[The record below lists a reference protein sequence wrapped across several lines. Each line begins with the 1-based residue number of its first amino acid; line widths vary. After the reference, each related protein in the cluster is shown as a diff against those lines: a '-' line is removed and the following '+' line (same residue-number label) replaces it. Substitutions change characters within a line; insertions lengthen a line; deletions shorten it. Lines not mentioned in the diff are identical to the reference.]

1 MTSINKKIISA
12 LAASLFYM
20 SIASAADDMQM
31 RNLEN
36 RVNALE
42 QRRGSNGM
50 INPAAR
56 PVVKDGT
63 DLWVQA
69 EALYM
74 RPTEDGLGYVIDN
87 GGSSAA
93 FPNGHI
99 KNARYDWDWGFRV
112 GAGYNLD
119 HDGWDVLANY
129 TWFRDTTR
137 HSKTGSVLFPTEAS
151 PTTVAGA
158 TTSKA
163 KSRLNL
169 WINILDV
176 ELGREFFVS
185 KWLTLRPQMG
195 VRALWIS
202 RDYKAEY
209 LPLVA
214 GSGYENHLKN
224 RFGGAGLRGGLNTQ
238 WGLGS
243 GWSLFGEVDVALMYG
258 KQRVDQHEEL
268 EVGDVNQGHTKNRWM
283 ALRSSV
289 DLALGLRWD
298 RLFSDDAYRIRFQL
312 GWEDHIFFDMN
323 QNYRFTNATTKGTY
337 AGNRGNLSL
346 NGLAFQARFDF

>member
-1 MTSINKKIISA
+1 MTSMNKKIVSA

-63 DLWVQA
+63 DLWVQV

-74 RPTEDGLGYVIDN
+74 RPTEDGLGYSIRTKNTTAD
-87 GGSSAA
+87 
-93 FPNGHI
+93 FPGVHV

-119 HDGWDVLANY
+119 HDGWDILANY
-129 TWFRDTTR
+129 TWFKD
-137 HSKTGSVLFPTEAS
+137 KTHQNVSGGIVFPTEVH
-151 PTTVAGA
+151 PVNAGA
-158 TTSKA
+158 ATTQNA
-163 KSRLNL
+163 KTRLNL
-169 WINILDV
+169 WINILDI

-195 VRALWIS
+195 IRALWVNRHYNTEYS
-202 RDYKAEY
+202 RLVSGSDYE
-209 LPLVA
+209 V
-214 GSGYENHLKN
+214 HMRN
-224 RFGGAGLRGGLNTQ
+224 RFSGAGLRGGLNTQ

-258 KQRVDQHEEL
+258 KQRVRQSEEL
-268 EVGDVNQGHTKNRWM
+268 ETGDISRGSSRNRWM

-298 RLFSDDAYRIRFQL
+298 RLFSDDAYRIRLQL

-323 QNYRFTNATTKGTY
+323 QNYRFTNATTKGVF

>member
-1 MTSINKKIISA
+1 MNKKIISA
-12 LAASLFYM
+12 IAASLFYM

-56 PVVKDGT
+56 PVVKDGV

-74 RPTEDGLGYVIDN
+74 RPTEDGLGFAIKNKN
-87 GGSSAA
+87 GVTSFA
-93 FPNGHI
+93 NGHV

-119 HDGWDVLANY
+119 HDGWDILANY
-129 TWFRDTTR
+129 TWFRDETR
-137 HSKTGSVLFPTEAS
+137 RNVHEGVVLPTEAQ
-151 PTTVAGA
+151 PANVTTA
-158 TTSKA
+158 TTQNA
-163 KSRLNL
+163 KTRLNL
-169 WINILDV
+169 WLNILDV

-195 VRALWIS
+195 VRALWVNRHYNTEYS
-202 RDYKAEY
+202 RLVQGSDYE
-209 LPLVA
+209 V
-214 GSGYENHLKN
+214 HMKN
-224 RFGGAGLRGGLNTQ
+224 RFSGAGLRGGLNTQ

-258 KQRVDQHEEL
+258 KQRIRQHDEL
-268 EVGDVNQGHTKNRWM
+268 ETGDVNKGHVKDSWY

-298 RLFSDDAYRIRFQL
+298 RLFYDDAYRIRFQL
-312 GWEDHIFFDMN
+312 GWENHIFFDMN
-323 QNYRFTNATTKGTY
+323 QNVRFVDGTSKGVF

-346 NGLAFQARFDF
+346 NGVAFQARFDF